1 LYCAQGERLKT
12 GKTVLLIILVLIV
25 SSHAKTDSLQTT
37 PLDSFPIQKDVFHL
51 KTYEPTR
58 VGYSCA
64 DGEGV
69 SLKNSCASNGFMD
82 FFISIE
88 YPFFEFYSDYL
99 NASFNKKLHI
109 NSKIQLIPVPLITFS
124 GRFAQY
130 IATRRSSPVV
140 SKSFNPKLLL
150 RWGKPADNYRLEIG
164 YAHESNGQSIS
175 DSLAY
180 LRERAN
186 DSIQEHENGF
196 PYFSMETD
204 EKLSRGWD
212 FFDANY
218 RLFLHVYRSRFTLF
232 GNYKYFFPVGI
243 IQGSADNK
251 RTWESMGLDI
261 KRQEVDGLFF
271 SVEYKQNVSWY
282 ILEFPRKWKRDTPTF
297 GNPRLLLS
305 ARTGIK
311 NSFDYNTLRTEVS
324 FDILG
329 FPISLFYQRGY
340 LNDLSMYYHYGST
353 IGASFILR

>member
-1 LYCAQGERLKT
+1 MKI
-12 GKTVLLIILVLIV
+12 GKTVFLIILVLIV
-25 SSHAKTDSLQTT
+25 SSNAKTDSLQTI
-37 PLDSFPIQKDVFHL
+37 PQDSFPIQKDVFHL
-51 KTYEPTR
+51 KAYEPFR

-64 DGEGV
+64 DGEGA
-69 SLKNSCASNGFMD
+69 SLKKSCANNGFMD
-82 FFISIE
+82 FFISVE
-88 YPFFEFYSDYL
+88 YPFFEFYSEYL
-99 NASFNKKLHI
+99 NSLLNDKLHI
-109 NSKIQLIPVPLITFS
+109 NSTTQLLPVPVITFS
-124 GRFAQY
+124 SRFAQY

-150 RWGKPADNYRLEIG
+150 RWGKPDDNYRLEIG

-180 LRERAN
+180 FRERAV
-186 DSIQEHENGF
+186 DSTQEVESGF

-218 RLFLHVYRSRFTLF
+218 RLFLNVYRSRFTLF

-251 RTWESMGLDI
+251 RKWEATGLNI

-271 SVEYKQNVSWY
+271 SVEYQYNVVWY

-311 NSFDYNTLRTEVS
+311 NSFDYNTIRTEIS

-329 FPISLFYQRGY
+329 FPISLYYQKGF
-340 LNDLSMYYHYGST
+340 LNDLSMYYHDGNT
-353 IGASFILR
+353 IGASFIFR